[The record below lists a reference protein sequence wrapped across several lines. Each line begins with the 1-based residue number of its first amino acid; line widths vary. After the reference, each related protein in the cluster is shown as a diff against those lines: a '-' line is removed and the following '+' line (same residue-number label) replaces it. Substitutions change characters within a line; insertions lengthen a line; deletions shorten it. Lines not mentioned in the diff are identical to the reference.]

1 MSKFCGKCGSILNEN
16 GLCPKCD
23 FVQMKT
29 EDEQNAGF
37 KDISGKKQ
45 KNKSKGKA
53 IKVIA
58 LILAVV
64 IVAGGTVGALSYFN
78 IVDIPVISSILQS
91 SSSNTTEKNYVIE
104 NNGNKYYIGGF
115 GVAKLEKDDSVT
127 AVHYEDAEEVSSEI
141 TDDSTNLLCLSV
153 DKSVY
158 DGDTIY
164 AQSSAYREL
173 YKFTFKDDKTA
184 ERSVWVNEE
193 TLNNSDVVTKKENSD
208 LGYTGNMTC
217 WRLDGDYI
225 YFIYAPGMDYFMSER
240 DVAYRLGRIC
250 KDGSSIEFIG
260 DEIASSYTVKD
271 GWIYYY
277 DNGYTYNESLSKGY
291 EIDYDRAGIYKM
303 RGDGSQK
310 QRLVSDLGK
319 KGIESSYNDVCD
331 KMEIFGD
338 YLYFLD
344 YSSKGKSRVCR
355 MKTDGSDLEY
365 VSENGAYSYTI
376 DVENNTLYYITGEYG
391 QTSLD
396 SRNVYKA
403 SLDIKNDEVL
413 FEYGQYGGPDFT
425 VYNDYLYFS
434 NTNFSIDFAGLKYNL
449 KTSEYDKLVGYY
461 EREEIT
467 DGIFTKHVTHGPYLN
482 WEKYVN

>member
-1 MSKFCGKCGSILNEN
+1 M
-16 GLCPKCD
+16 
-23 FVQMKT
+23 
-29 EDEQNAGF
+29 
-37 KDISGKKQ
+37 
-45 KNKSKGKA
+45 SKGKA

-58 LILAVV
+58 VILAVV
-64 IVAGGTVGALSYFN
+64 IVAGGTAGALSYFN
-78 IVDIPVISSILQS
+78 VVDIPVISSILTN

-115 GVAKLEKDDSVT
+115 GVAKLEEDDSVT

-153 DKSVY
+153 DQSVY
-158 DGDTIY
+158 DGDAIY
-164 AQSSAYREL
+164 AQSSACREL

-184 ERSVWVNEE
+184 KKSVWVNEE

-225 YFIYAPGMDYFMSER
+225 YFIYAPGRDYFMSER

-260 DEIASSYTVKD
+260 DEIASTYTVKD
-271 GWIYYY
+271 DWIYYY
-277 DNGYTYNESLSKGY
+277 DNGYTYNKSLSKGY
-291 EIDYDRAGIYKM
+291 EINYDRAGIYKM
-303 RGDGSQK
+303 KGDGSQK
-310 QRLVSDLGK
+310 QLLISDLGE

-331 KMEIFGD
+331 EMEIFGD

-344 YSSKGKSRVCR
+344 YSNKGKSRVCR
-355 MKTDGSDLEY
+355 IKTDGSDLEY

-376 DVENNTLYYITGEYG
+376 DVENNTLYYIASEYG
-391 QTSLD
+391 QTSLN

-413 FEYGQYGGPDFT
+413 FEYGQIGGSDFT

-434 NTNFSIDFAGLKYNL
+434 NTSFVTDFAGLKYNL

-461 EREEIT
+461 EKEEIK
-467 DGIFTKHVTHGPYLN
+467 DGIFTKYVTHGQYLS
-482 WEKYVN
+482 WEKYEN